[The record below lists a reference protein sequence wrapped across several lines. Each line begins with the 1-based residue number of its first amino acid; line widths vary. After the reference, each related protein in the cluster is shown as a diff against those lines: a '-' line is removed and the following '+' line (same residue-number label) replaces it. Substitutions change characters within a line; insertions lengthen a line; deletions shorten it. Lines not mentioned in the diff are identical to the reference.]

1 VKTTRQC
8 ECVCPSSR
16 KKWTTFIRK
25 CFSLTFSPGLITGRR
40 CNCRRRPSFR
50 RHLRFNRRPPR
61 PLRPDPWPRW
71 RPLLLP
77 HIRHPPW
84 RLWCCPRSR
93 SRRQPRRPWQP
104 LSRQPAA
111 AKTKTTSS
119 TWRRRRWKPEASTGK
134 FRRRQRRLLTSRFVC
149 ARSATWPLPTR
160 SS

>member
-93 SRRQPRRPWQP
+93 SRRQPRPWQP